1 MLREIDKLDSM
12 DPYCTTSQCRNA
24 TEIRFPLKPP
34 DQDGTFQR
42 HLVEPRSIN
51 QSDSINFGMVLDL
64 NSSFDSYVDRTLN
77 ETFVN
82 VTFENVTCRDVHT
95 YNFWALSL
103 LVFPLLTLFGNVLV
117 IMSVAKERSLQTA
130 TNYFIVSL
138 AVADLLVAVVVMPFG
153 VYYLFYGVWGL
164 PAVVCDCYI
173 AMDVTCS
180 TSSIFNLVAIS
191 VDRFIAV
198 TQPIKY
204 AKHKSSG
211 RVSITIA
218 VAWLVSMA
226 IGSPIVLGLNNT
238 PERREDQ
245 CLFNNTDYVIYSSVG
260 SFYIPCVVI
269 LLLYYHIF
277 KAIRQRAKKQRQAKT
292 SSALSSAI
300 SSGAAAVVIEN
311 IAQTQ
316 TLGAMQQD
324 QPTNTASG
332 SNEDDDDD
340 KTDIGAFAEEMNMK
354 SARFM
359 LAAVVEETGLIMA
372 NLASPIPMMDPNTNN
387 DSGYV
392 PSNVDVVEGDVKEH
406 SQPASPTQKEAG
418 NKEDKSDAEVKK
430 KEEVKQEEKKPE
442 LKKKLSRLSST
453 SMMSTPR
460 KRFRSAAAAARFTI
474 FRANRAGK
482 LRAKSFAKKEKKA
495 TQTLA
500 IVLGVFLFCWAPFF
514 TCSVL
519 DALCTKFDLPYSPG
533 VTAFILTTWLGYINS
548 FLNPVIYTIFNPE
561 FRKAFRKILH
571 LGT

>member
-1 MLREIDKLDSM
+1 
-12 DPYCTTSQCRNA
+12 
-24 TEIRFPLKPP
+24 
-34 DQDGTFQR
+34 
-42 HLVEPRSIN
+42 
-51 QSDSINFGMVLDL
+51 
-64 NSSFDSYVDRTLN
+64 
-77 ETFVN
+77 
-82 VTFENVTCRDVHT
+82 
-95 YNFWALSL
+95 
-103 LVFPLLTLFGNVLV
+103 
-117 IMSVAKERSLQTA
+117 
-130 TNYFIVSL
+130 
-138 AVADLLVAVVVMPFG
+138 
-153 VYYLFYGVWGL
+153 
-164 PAVVCDCYI
+164 
-173 AMDVTCS
+173 MDVTCS

-211 RVSITIA
+211 RVSMTIA

-238 PERREDQ
+238 PARREDQ

-277 KAIRQRAKKQRQAKT
+277 KAIRKRAKKQRQAKT
-292 SSALSSAI
+292 SSALSSAVA
-300 SSGAAAVVIEN
+300 SSTAAVVIEN
-311 IAQTQ
+311 VAQTQ
-316 TLGAMQQD
+316 QLDGLQD

-340 KTDIGAFAEEMNMK
+340 NFGRTDIGAFAEEMNMK

-392 PSNVDVVEGDVKEH
+392 ASNIDVVDGDVKETT
-406 SQPASPTQKEAG
+406 PPVSPTQKE
-418 NKEDKSDAEVKK
+418 NKEKKAEAEKK
-430 KEEVKQEEKKPE
+430 DGVKKPE
-442 LKKKLSRLSST
+442 LRKKLSRIGSS
-453 SMMSTPR
+453 SVISTPR

-482 LRAKSFAKKEKKA
+482 MRAKSFAKKEKKA

-519 DALCTKFDLPYSPG
+519 DAICTKFDLPYSPG
-533 VTAFILTTWLGYINS
+533 VTAFMLTTWLGYINS

-571 LGT
+571 FGT